1 MHLQVTCTKDSAI
14 TLAPIVLLLSTA
26 VHVVKLAGYLR
37 WRSGDRIQLWH
48 QRAPGRKWEGCTTP
62 GREKGGSMYRP
73 QGHTTAQVSVPGLLL
88 QRDCKIATSI
98 PRSSL
103 EVNLP
108 VFHTILYGCVL
119 VIEISFYRRLYLSGK
134 KFICSKNVTK
144 SKL

>member
-1 MHLQVTCTKDSAI
+1 
-14 TLAPIVLLLSTA
+14 
-26 VHVVKLAGYLR
+26 
-37 WRSGDRIQLWH
+37 
-48 QRAPGRKWEGCTTP
+48 
-62 GREKGGSMYRP
+62 MYRP
-73 QGHTTAQVSVPGLLL
+73 QGHTTAQVSEPGLLL

-144 SKL
+144 LKL